1 MSNTALAPAQ
11 DPERML
17 EAAEVAEFLNLSLT
31 AVYRL
36 ARSGVLESHR
46 HGQGTI
52 RPRGLRFPQSA
63 VVDYLRGARVVPT
76 TSTQEVA

>member
-1 MSNTALAPAQ
+1 
-11 DPERML
+11 ML

-36 ARSGVLESHR
+36 ARSGALESHR

-63 VVDYLRGARVVPT
+63 VVEYLRSSRTTPT
-76 TSTQEVA
+76 PPTEEAA